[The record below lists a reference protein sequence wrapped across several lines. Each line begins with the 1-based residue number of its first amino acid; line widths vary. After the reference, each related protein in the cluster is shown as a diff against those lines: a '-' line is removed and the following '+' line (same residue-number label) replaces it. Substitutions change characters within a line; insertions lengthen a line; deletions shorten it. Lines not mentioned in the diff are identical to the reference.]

1 MTIISKAS
9 TCAHSSFDSSSFWA
23 SLNNNSAMRFF
34 MSVFPYPKYGE
45 VKEGANK
52 QVISSQADS
61 LIKISRIWADFFPAN
76 TSNQPI

>member
-1 MTIISKAS
+1 MVSLSKNQTVSLSKQS
-9 TCAHSSFDSSSFWA
+9 TALSQLQFGLGWD
-23 SLNNNSAMRFF
+23 
-34 MSVFPYPKYGE
+34 P